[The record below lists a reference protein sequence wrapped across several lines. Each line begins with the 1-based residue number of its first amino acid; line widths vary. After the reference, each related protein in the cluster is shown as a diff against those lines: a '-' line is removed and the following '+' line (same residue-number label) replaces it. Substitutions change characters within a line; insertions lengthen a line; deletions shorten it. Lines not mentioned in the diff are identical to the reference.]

1 MTAAEQTSARDT
13 VAQLK
18 ADIDA
23 GRTGDKVAAGDPG
36 LSPLGTDDEAAG
48 TPASPATIR
57 TARAQELRLGEAA
70 QAEADE
76 PKRER
81 AWFIPALLTGL
92 VLIVVVAA
100 VLGLAR

>member
-1 MTAAEQTSARDT
+1 MTAPRGGDT

-48 TPASPATIR
+48 RPASPAIVR
-57 TARAQELRLGEAA
+57 AARSEEARIGDLARA
-70 QAEADE
+70 E
-76 PKRER
+76 PAKPER
-81 AWFIPALLTGL
+81 AVVVPALLAAL
-92 VLIVVVAA
+92 VLVIAVAVVY
-100 VLGLAR
+100 GLWRSLAP